1 MLVSSSTIHTSVL
14 HTIDTY
20 IVLYTH
26 TSYMVIVYSHTG
38 GGGDTVVCRFMEFDH
53 HRIIF
58 IPSSTVVGPSRL
70 ILFYSSYNCIFLVVI
85 P

>member
-20 IVLYTH
+20 IVLYILTH
-26 TSYMVIVYSHTG
+26 HIYIIHTQEVE
-38 GGGDTVVCRFMEFDH
+38 DRFMEFDH

-58 IPSSTVVGPSRL
+58 IPSTVV
-70 ILFYSSYNCIFLVVI
+70 
-85 P
+85 